1 MSPSDPELDINQ
13 ASCREEK
20 RWLQRQIDKEKKE
33 KKTEENGRVR
43 TLVENARKWDPRVIK
58 HKAELAA
65 AAAAAKA
72 EKERLAAEEKLAQ
85 ARAAKEAAELKVS
98 WLKCFSLLFLFL
110 LVLILRACQ
119 VREEA
124 EDKEKKK
131 REKEEKEALKVLLRD
146 QRRRIRNKCEEFDMN
161 RSHTEDLSLALPL
174 EQVNSDWLLRDEG
187 VV

>member
-72 EKERLAAEEKLAQ
+72 EKERVAAEEKLAQ

-98 WLKCFSLLFLFL
+98 WPKCFSLLFFCSCLSRLLLFL
-110 LVLILRACQ
+110 LVFNFARVSGAG
-119 VREEA
+119 RG
-124 EDKEKKK
+124 
-131 REKEEKEALKVLLRD
+131 R
-146 QRRRIRNKCEEFDMN
+146 
-161 RSHTEDLSLALPL
+161 
-174 EQVNSDWLLRDEG
+174 G
-187 VV
+187 

>member
-1 MSPSDPELDINQ
+1 MSPTDPELDINQ

-85 ARAAKEAAELKVS
+85 ARAAKEACAS
-98 WLKCFSLLFLFL
+98 
-110 LVLILRACQ
+110 RA
-119 VREEA
+119 RA
-124 EDKEKKK
+124 
-131 REKEEKEALKVLLRD
+131 
-146 QRRRIRNKCEEFDMN
+146 QRRRDAVGVEMQ
-161 RSHTEDLSLALPL
+161 HT
-174 EQVNSDWLLRDEG
+174 R
-187 VV
+187 